1 MTGGK
6 NNHFVCESTHGK
18 YGWKRIADRLGD
30 HFFGC
35 PDGLFVWRADGQ
47 KNRTGGKE
55 KMKTILLENELKVGN

>member
-6 NNHFVCESTHGK
+6 NNHFVCESTHGE

-35 PDGLFVWRADGQ
+35 PDGLFFY
-47 KNRTGGKE
+47 
-55 KMKTILLENELKVGN
+55 KT